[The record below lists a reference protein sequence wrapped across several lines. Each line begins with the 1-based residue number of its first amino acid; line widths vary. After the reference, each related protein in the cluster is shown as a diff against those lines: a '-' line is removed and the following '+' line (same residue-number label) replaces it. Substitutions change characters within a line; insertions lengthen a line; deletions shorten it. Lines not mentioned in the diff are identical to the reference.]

1 MAIGFHFPFLPV
13 VQRKGMVINI
23 MDFSVIDSNFK
34 VETNLNVGD
43 IRFYNVLNDPFHIY
57 GVFYENGKFRRMP
70 EKVAETVSDGVL
82 RLHTN
87 TAGGR
92 VRFKTDSPY
101 VAIHAKMSDIWRMS
115 HFALTG
121 STGFDLYA
129 NNEYVYTFVPPYD
142 ISDGYESI
150 IYFQSNEMREITIN
164 FPLYCS
170 VNELFI
176 GVSEQATL
184 CAPQPYKYEKAI
196 VYYGSSI
203 TQGGCASRPGMSYES
218 IVSRRL
224 NADHI
229 NLGFAGYARGED
241 EIAEYISNLEM
252 SCFVYDYD
260 HNANTVEDLKN
271 THEKMFKRIRQKNPD
286 VPIIMMPRPK
296 FCLTEGDV
304 LRLNVIKE
312 TYNNAIENGDKNVYL
327 IEGEKLMQMAGND
340 GTVDNTH
347 PTDLGFASMAKAVG
361 DLLEKILK

>member
-1 MAIGFHFPFLPV
+1 
-13 VQRKGMVINI
+13 
-23 MDFSVIDSNFK
+23 
-34 VETNLNVGD
+34 
-43 IRFYNVLNDPFHIY
+43 
-57 GVFYENGKFRRMP
+57 
-70 EKVAETVSDGVL
+70 
-82 RLHTN
+82 
-87 TAGGR
+87 
-92 VRFKTDSPY
+92 
-101 VAIHAKMSDIWRMS
+101 
-115 HFALTG
+115 
-121 STGFDLYA
+121 
-129 NNEYVYTFVPPYD
+129 
-142 ISDGYESI
+142 
-150 IYFQSNEMREITIN
+150 
-164 FPLYCS
+164 
-170 VNELFI
+170 
-176 GVSEQATL
+176 
-184 CAPQPYKYEKAI
+184 
-196 VYYGSSI
+196 
-203 TQGGCASRPGMSYES
+203 MSYES

-271 THEKMFKRIRQKNPD
+271 THEKMFKRIRSKNPD